1 MLKKVVIRNYRLFE
15 EFELDFDTGMNIIVG
30 DNDSGKSTLI
40 EAVNLA
46 LTGRISGRWLF
57 QDFSPFLINRTTTA
71 NYVAAVREASP
82 GNPPTPPEVIIDLFL
97 EDASSEAHLL
107 RGTNNLLSEDACGV
121 RIRGALD
128 DDYVEEYKAFASNP
142 DQVRLVPTEYYK
154 VDWLGFSGNAVT
166 MRSIP
171 ASTSVIDPGAMRL
184 RTGTDIHL
192 QQIIRTHLEPR
203 ERVELS
209 REYRSL
215 REEFSERKAV
225 KAVNE
230 RLAGNPGTITDRDFS
245 LSVDLSQR
253 YTWEHSLAAHLD
265 ELPFQF
271 VGKGEQN
278 SVKTLLA
285 IGRRAKGAHVV
296 LIEEPE
302 NHLSFSS
309 LRSLL
314 LKIEE
319 RCVGQQVI
327 VATHSSFVLNK
338 LGLDRLILLG
348 AGRSTRLT
356 SLAPGT
362 GDYFKKLAGFD
373 TLRLALAKQ
382 AILVEGPS
390 DELVVQRAYR
400 DQHDGRLPIEDG
412 IDVISV
418 RGLSFPRYLELAV
431 GLNLPTRVVRD
442 NDGKD
447 PEDVQSMYA
456 AFTGEA
462 KAVSVY
468 VGKDPCLPTL
478 EYQITAVNDL
488 PTLNHV
494 LGRELTSKKDIL
506 TYMLNNKTTAA
517 LSIFESEVNIT
528 MPEYVYEAVT

>member
-1 MLKKVVIRNYRLFE
+1 MLKKIVIRNYRLFE
-15 EFELDFDTGMNIIVG
+15 EFELEFETGMNIIVG

-57 QDFSPFLINRTTTA
+57 QEFSPFLINRTTTA
-71 NYVAAVREASP
+71 NYVAAVRAASP

-97 EDASSEAHLL
+97 EDASSETGLL

-128 DDYVEEYKAFASNP
+128 DDYVEEYKAFASSP

-166 MRSIP
+166 MRSMP
-171 ASTSVIDPGAMRL
+171 ASASVIDPGAIRL
-184 RTGTDIHL
+184 RTGTDFHL

-215 REEFSERKAV
+215 REEFSEREAV
-225 KAVNE
+225 KAVNT
-230 RLAGNPGTITDRDFS
+230 RLAGDRGTITDRDFS

-265 ELPFQF
+265 ELPFEF

-285 IGRRAKGAHVV
+285 IGRRAEGAHVV

-319 RCVGQQVI
+319 RCVGKQVI

-356 SLAPGT
+356 SLTPGT
-362 GDYFKKLAGFD
+362 SDYFKKLAGFD

-442 NDGKD
+442 NDGRE
-447 PEDVQSMYA
+447 PEDVLSRYA
-456 AFTGEA
+456 QYTVDATS
-462 KAVSVY
+462 VSVF
-468 VGKDPCLPTL
+468 VGKDPGLPTL
-478 EYQITAVNDL
+478 ERQIVAVNDL
-488 PTLNHV
+488 PTLNRV
-494 LGRELTSKKDIL
+494 LGREFSSEGDAL

-517 LSIFESEVNIT
+517 LSVFESEVNIT
-528 MPEYVYEAVT
+528 MPEYVYEAVN